1 MKRAYVFPGQGAQF
15 SGMGKDLY
23 QSSDKAREMMEKA
36 NDILGFR
43 LTDVM
48 FEGSDEQLRAT
59 NVTQSAWPCA
69 VPIFLS
75 PIWWEATRWASF
87 RPLWL
92 AGQSASK
99 MH

>member
-59 NVTQSAWPCA
+59 NVTQPA
-69 VPIFLS
+69 IFLHSVCLALCS
-75 PIWWEATRWASF
+75 PEL
-87 RPLWL
+87 PKPDMV
-92 AGQSASK
+92 GG
-99 MH
+99 H